1 MAHLFRKQITRYV
14 GPSGKR
20 CPKEAPDAKRVDEKS
35 SKWYGRLRS
44 PDGIVREVPLF
55 KDKTASRQRLA
66 ELERKAEQSDSGL
79 LDPFEDSRNQ
89 PLADHLA
96 AFRQHLESKGNSE
109 QHVALTV
116 ARCEAAF
123 SGCGFKLLGQLDADK
138 VANWLKQR
146 RDDGLGVATSNHH
159 LGAVKS
165 FGNWLV
171 KARRLERNPF
181 THLSKLNGKVDVRV
195 ERRALESDEL
205 ARLIDATEHSQQT
218 FRGLTGSD
226 RAALY
231 TLATM
236 TGLRA
241 NELASLTALSF
252 DFQANPPTV
261 TVEAVNEKSG
271 RGATLPLHP
280 FAADKVATWL
290 KSRPQASAAP
300 TIKPLVESLWP
311 GTWSKKAAEMFRRD
325 LDEARSIWLAE
336 VEKIAAE
343 HQQRTESKFLKP
355 ENANGEVADF
365 HALRHTFITMLA
377 SSGVH
382 PKVAQVLARHSTIT
396 LTMDRYSHTRLLDLN
411 TAVANLPSLA
421 LPVRM
426 MADVGMDSLS
436 PVDAVADQDNP
447 SVRVARRVAVFGDF
461 PCKSVTTADETSPC
475 LTLAIETQKSLRNRV
490 FANGGE
496 PLMTDEEI
504 TPGRSRTYDLRI
516 RNPLLYP
523 AELRARESLE

>member
-14 GPSGKR
+14 GPDGKR
-20 CPKEAPDAKRVDEKS
+20 CPKDALDAQRVDEKS
-35 SKWYGRLRS
+35 SKWYGRFRS
-44 PDGIVREVPLF
+44 PDGIVRVVPLF

-79 LDPFEDSRNQ
+79 LDPFEKSRKE
-89 PLADHLA
+89 PLADHVA

-123 SGCGFKLLGQLDADK
+123 FGCGFKLLGQLDADK

-146 RDDGLGVATSNHH
+146 RDESKVAKGRAANAAKLKPFGIASSNHH

-181 THLSKLNGKVDVRV
+181 AHLSKLNGKVDVRV

-205 ARLIDATEHSQQT
+205 ARLIDATEHSPQT

-261 TVEAVNEKSG
+261 TVEAAHEKSG

-290 KSRPQASAAP
+290 KSRPQSSAAP
-300 TIKPLVESLWP
+300 TIKPPVDTLWP
-311 GTWSKKAAEMFRRD
+311 GTWSKKAAEMLRRD

-336 VEKIAAE
+336 VEKLTDE
-343 HQQRTESKFLKP
+343 HERRTESTFLKP

-382 PKVAQVLARHSTIT
+382 PKVAQVLARHST
-396 LTMDRYSHTRLLDLN
+396 
-411 TAVANLPSLA
+411 
-421 LPVRM
+421 
-426 MADVGMDSLS
+426 
-436 PVDAVADQDNP
+436 
-447 SVRVARRVAVFGDF
+447 
-461 PCKSVTTADETSPC
+461 
-475 LTLAIETQKSLRNRV
+475 
-490 FANGGE
+490 
-496 PLMTDEEI
+496 
-504 TPGRSRTYDLRI
+504 SR
-516 RNPLLYP
+516 
-523 AELRARESLE
+523 